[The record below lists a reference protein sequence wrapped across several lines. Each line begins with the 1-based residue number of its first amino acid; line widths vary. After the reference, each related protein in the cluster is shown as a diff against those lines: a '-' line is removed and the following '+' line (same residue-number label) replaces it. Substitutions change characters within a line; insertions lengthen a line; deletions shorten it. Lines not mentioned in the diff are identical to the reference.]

1 MNIFNSLLTNG
12 INTVTGNS
20 NNNPQ
25 NSPIEYIS
33 PIVNSDYL
41 GQYSNYGNMVGGAIP
56 LINTASG
63 SDFISTLTNTAS
75 NILNTG
81 NSLMNS
87 GSN

>member
-1 MNIFNSLLTNG
+1 MNIFNSLLSNG
-12 INTVTGNS
+12 INTATGI
-20 NNNPQ
+20 NNN
-25 NSPIEYIS
+25 NSYNPIEYIS
-33 PIVNSDYL
+33 PRMNSDYL

-63 SDFISTLTNTAS
+63 SDFISPLTNTAS

>member
-1 MNIFNSLLTNG
+1 
-12 INTVTGNS
+12 
-20 NNNPQ
+20 
-25 NSPIEYIS
+25 
-33 PIVNSDYL
+33 
-41 GQYSNYGNMVGGAIP
+41 MVGGAIP

-63 SDFISTLTNTAS
+63 SDFISPLTNTAS